1 MNEAAA
7 SAGADPIQFRIN
19 HITDQRLIDIL
30 NATAKAAGWEPR
42 PSPHPRARAK
52 AAALP

>member
-42 PSPHPRARAK
+42 PRRTHARARPAT
-52 AAALP
+52 LP

>member
-19 HITDQRLIDIL
+19 HITEQRLIDIL